1 MPSAMPTR
9 VAVPDDCH
17 RTDDPDG
24 SMVLSDLSKL
34 SYLMAGDRQRT
45 VTSTGPTT
53 GQLGDLP
60 TVGRNLPFIQILKK
74 AISPVS

>member
-45 VTSTGPTT
+45 VTST
-53 GQLGDLP
+53 
-60 TVGRNLPFIQILKK
+60 VRR
-74 AISPVS
+74 PVSLATYPRSAGTYPLSKSLRKQ